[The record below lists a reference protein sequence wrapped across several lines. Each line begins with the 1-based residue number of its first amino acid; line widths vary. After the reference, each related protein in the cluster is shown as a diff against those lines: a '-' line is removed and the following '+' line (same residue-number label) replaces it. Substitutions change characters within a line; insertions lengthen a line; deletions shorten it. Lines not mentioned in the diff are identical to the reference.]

1 MYLDYYF
8 LNLVSLESSIVF
20 VVLTQRCFKAFG
32 TYRGCAVPGMA
43 SSHQIG
49 TVITMPPYAQY
60 VISHLKQWLSV
71 LVKMKES
78 H

>member
-1 MYLDYYF
+1 M
-8 LNLVSLESSIVF
+8 NLVSLESSIVF

-32 TYRGCAVPGMA
+32 MHRGGAVPGMA
-43 SSHQIG
+43 LSHQIG
-49 TVITMPPYAQY
+49 TVITMPPHALC

-71 LVKMKES
+71 LVMMKEF